1 MIGRAKQNVDI
12 QGPIV
17 EAIKPLD
24 EIRGSHR
31 GRLVGKLMPNR
42 TAMVMSGDTTVML
55 PGRHCRR
62 SGIVLHHISRW

>member
-24 EIRGSHR
+24 EICSSHR
-31 GRLVGKLMPNR
+31 GWLVRKLVPNG
-42 TAMVMSGDTTVML
+42 TAKVMSSDTAVML
-55 PGRHCRR
+55 PGRYC
-62 SGIVLHHISRW
+62 